1 MGGSAKKERVRAAL
15 AGRAVDR
22 VPTSLWGHDFLRE
35 WEPRDLAGATL
46 EDYRAHDWDF
56 IKLNPRST
64 YFAEAWGNTYDRPS
78 EQRQPRLLR
87 PAVQGIEDLAALRAV
102 DPVGGV
108 FAEHLTALR
117 LVLEEVGD
125 EVDVIQTIFS
135 PLGVA
140 GALCGG
146 EAAFREHAAADPAAA
161 HHALSVIG
169 GVLDAYAAASI
180 DAGSAGIFYAP
191 LAWASHD
198 TCTEPFYREFGRPY
212 DLQLLHRVR
221 GAPFNVLHVCR
232 NHNMIGLLLDY
243 PVAALNWADRGVGN
257 PSTRGREGA
266 HGQGRDG
273 RHRPNTVDGNDG
285 RRRSR
290 ASSLGAGGRAGA
302 PLPDRRLLHSSR
314 HIGGQSRRSPPGGA
328 RGLSRA
334 GKEAASDRAGDSSLS
349 VGRLRRLRLQIRG

>member
-78 EQRQPRLLR
+78 QQRQPRLLR

-257 PSTRGREGA
+257 PSLADVKARTAKAVMGGIDQTRLTEMTDDAVAEQARSALAVGPERLFLTAGCSIPPA
-266 HGQGRDG
+266 TSAANRA
-273 RHRPNTVDGNDG
+273 VV
-285 RRRSR
+285 RRAAR
-290 ASSLGAGGRAGA
+290 A
-302 PLPDRRLLHSSR
+302 D
-314 HIGGQSRRSPPGGA
+314 
-328 RGLSRA
+328 
-334 GKEAASDRAGDSSLS
+334 
-349 VGRLRRLRLQIRG
+349 

>member
-15 AGRAVDR
+15 AGRPVDR

-232 NHNMIGLLLDY
+232 NHNMIDLLLDY

-257 PSTRGREGA
+257 PSLADVKARTAKAVMGGIDQTRLTEMADDAVAEQARSALAVGPERLFLTAGCSIPPA
-266 HGQGRDG
+266 TSAANRA
-273 RHRPNTVDGNDG
+273 VV
-285 RRRSR
+285 RRVAR
-290 ASSLGAGGRAGA
+290 A
-302 PLPDRRLLHSSR
+302 D
-314 HIGGQSRRSPPGGA
+314 
-328 RGLSRA
+328 
-334 GKEAASDRAGDSSLS
+334 
-349 VGRLRRLRLQIRG
+349 

>member
-22 VPTSLWGHDFLRE
+22 VPASLWGHDFLRE

-78 EQRQPRLLR
+78 EQRQPRLLQ
-87 PAVQGIEDLAALRAV
+87 PAVQGIEDLAALRSV

-232 NHNMIGLLLDY
+232 NHNMIDLLLDY

-257 PSTRGREGA
+257 PSLADVKARTAKAVMGGIDQTRLTEMTDDAVAEQARSALAVGPERLFLTAGCSIPPA
-266 HGQGRDG
+266 TSAANRA
-273 RHRPNTVDGNDG
+273 VV
-285 RRRSR
+285 RRAAR
-290 ASSLGAGGRAGA
+290 A
-302 PLPDRRLLHSSR
+302 D
-314 HIGGQSRRSPPGGA
+314 
-328 RGLSRA
+328 
-334 GKEAASDRAGDSSLS
+334 
-349 VGRLRRLRLQIRG
+349 